1 MVGRGRAKEGER
13 GCCWPRRGARD
24 VEGGDE
30 RGRIHLTFG
39 VTKLFFQQNSK
50 FALTVSITVG
60 LNCNRDGSTVDGF
73 MNAFRSLMSNSVF
86 FAMHMAHK
94 SSHHSDGKKT

>member
-1 MVGRGRAKEGER
+1 MGADAYDIWRGQT
-13 GCCWPRRGARD
+13 CS
-24 VEGGDE
+24 
-30 RGRIHLTFG
+30 
-39 VTKLFFQQNSK
+39 QQNLK